1 MSFFESEQVQ
11 ENLNDIFNTY
21 QAVAMVTSQLAEMTK
36 EEKLEHIDGCKQL
49 IEKQKN
55 FYFRLSLAAK
65 EDAEAK
71 EMRERI
77 HQLTKAFG
85 FKDLMD
91 CMDSMVA
98 TLEQAA
104 QQELDRP

>member
-11 ENLNDIFNTY
+11 ANLNDIFKTY
-21 QAVAMVTSQLAEMTK
+21 QSVATVSSQLAEMSK

-55 FYFRLSLAAK
+55 FYFRLCLAAK
-65 EDAEAK
+65 EDMEAR
-71 EMRERI
+71 EMKERI
-77 HQLTKAFG
+77 HSLTKAFG

-91 CMDSMVA
+91 CMDSMVV
-98 TLEQAA
+98 TLENAA
-104 QQELDRP
+104 KQELDRP

>member
-1 MSFFESEQVQ
+1 MRFFDSEQVQ
-11 ENLNDIFNTY
+11 ENLNDIFHTY
-21 QAVAMVTSQLAEMTK
+21 QQVAMVTSQLAEMTK

-55 FYFRLSLAAK
+55 FYFRLSLAGK
-65 EDAEAK
+65 EDEEAK
-71 EMRERI
+71 VMRERI
-77 HQLTKAFG
+77 HHLTKAFG

-91 CMDSMVA
+91 CMDAMVV